1 METTREKLI
10 NGEDND
16 NEQRWNDESNG
27 PVDERIRLN
36 EDYGILI

>member
-1 METTREKLI
+1 MKTTEEKLI

-27 PVDERIRLN
+27 PVYERIQLN
-36 EDYGILI
+36 EGYGILI